1 MSKEYAKI
9 PYTAEH
15 LTQTLTEAEEHITDY
30 DNPHKMNEKIEAAIK
45 AQYTGESEP
54 VDTSAAVDIFRCA
67 MTYVNNKSGLTYTDA
82 GSGTLF
88 DSDYSADAP
97 KIDCSSA
104 VTAWVRGIPY
114 EWSKYAGKG
123 NTKHYGYGLDLPPNP
138 YAADRPD
145 RYYSHELARYF
156 QSCGWCF
163 KPDSSYSNI
172 APGDIIFVSFA
183 NRDGTYDFHDT
194 AYMKIDHC
202 LLVLGYKDST
212 HLTCLHATE
221 ANTLSFFDVPTLPSE
236 YDETSTSSYN
246 NAIKLVARLPFK
258 SSGAISP
265 HPVITDSTE
274 ATTPSSS
281 SSNLATLT
289 LSSPLKKN
297 VPYTLIAYVENAFT
311 QAKPSTS
318 NYFGIRASYS
328 VGASDSTIFS
338 WIRNEY
344 PSDNLYRCTF
354 VPESDKI
361 NKLKLYVLT
370 TTVAGHKYKY
380 CGLYE
385 GAVSVTP
392 DEDGTFHDNK
402 VTSGSLADNAV
413 TTNKVAEKAVTG
425 AKIADSAITSTKL
438 ASNSVTSAKI
448 SGSIP
453 VIKGGTGKTSWT
465 ANRLPYP
472 SSTTA
477 FTQLAF
483 PTEES
488 VLCQKATGAPYW
500 TALSAL
506 GGGGGGFKKIGY
518 TDDCDYKV
526 SASNGGLAA
535 FQTAIN
541 AAASGDTILVMPGF
555 YSASSTST
563 TLSFKKNLSF
573 IGVGNPKIN
582 FAVTIAN
589 DSSFDFE
596 NYSWTF
602 SEEYKTYWHG
612 FVFSKSVS
620 SHVVTGADSG
630 YANEFTASN
639 CVFEQSLYLSGT
651 LIDCIMYLG
660 ASSGGYSGY
669 GVGYLDLF
677 DCNMLSGNL
686 DGSASTYIY
695 GGTYRFV
702 NSDNRIMSSYNLA
715 KIYDAD
721 LYVYGCSF
729 QGDYGYG
736 SSITDNIENC
746 SIYSSSN
753 PFEASH
759 CKNCY
764 LYTGTLIT

>member
-54 VDTSAAVDIFRCA
+54 VDTSAVVDIFRCA

-328 VGASDSTIFS
+328 DGASDSTIFS

-392 DEDGTFHDNK
+392 DEDGTFHDSK
-402 VTSGSLADNAV
+402 ITSASLADNAV
-413 TTNKVAEKAVTG
+413 TANKVALKAITG
-425 AKIADSAITSTKL
+425 AKIADYTITAAQL
-438 ASNSVTSAKI
+438 ASLSVTSAKI
-448 SGSIP
+448 NGSIS
-453 VIKGGTGKTSWT
+453 VAKGGTGKTSWT

-541 AAASGDTILVMPGF
+541 AAASGDTILVMKGL
-555 YSASSTST
+555 YSGSSANV
-563 TLSFKKNLSF
+563 TLDVNKDLTF
-573 IGVGNPKIN
+573 IGIGEPYIN
-582 FAVTIAN
+582 FAVN
-589 DSSFDFE
+589 VPVSSGTTYSIILDGFSIKSVSTAADVE
-596 NYSWTF
+596 NYASSSVALYNCTV
-602 SEEYKTYWHG
+602 SENSSICGSATNT
-612 FVFSKSVS
+612 VFSKE
-620 SHVVTGADSG
+620 VTAAFEYGSFR
-630 YANEFTASN
+630 FTN
-639 CVFEQSLYLSGT
+639 CVLHNVIGTYGGGYYRCKFYLSDTSVGLYYPT
-651 LIDCIMYLG
+651 VISGCEIHCPLG
-660 ASSGGYSGY
+660 
-669 GVGYLDLF
+669 F
-677 DCNMLSGNL
+677 
-686 DGSASTYIY
+686 T
-695 GGTYRFV
+695 
-702 NSDNRIMSSYNLA
+702 
-715 KIYDAD
+715 
-721 LYVYGCSF
+721 SF
-729 QGDYGYG
+729 TGG
-736 SSITDNIENC
+736 SSILDSVFYAVEDIEVALN
-746 SIYSSSN
+746 STYG
-753 PFEASH
+753 EAIERNVKVLCNAVNS
-759 CKNCY
+759 
-764 LYTGTLIT
+764 GM

>member
-54 VDTSAAVDIFRCA
+54 VDTSAVVDIFRCA

-258 SSGAISP
+258 SSGTISP

-274 ATTPSSS
+274 ATTTSSS
-281 SSNLATLT
+281 NSNLATLT
-289 LSSPLKKN
+289 LSTPLKKH
-297 VPYTLIAYVENAFT
+297 VPYTLIAYVENAFI
-311 QAKPSTS
+311 QAKPSTN

-328 VGASDSTIFS
+328 DGASDSTIFS
-338 WIRNEY
+338 WMRNEY

-402 VTSGSLADNAV
+402 VTSASLADNAV

-425 AKIADSAITSTKL
+425 AKIADRAITSTKL

-448 SGSIP
+448 SGSIS

-465 ANRLPYP
+465 ANMLPYP
-472 SSTTA
+472 SSSTA

-483 PTEES
+483 PTAES
-488 VLCQKATGAPYW
+488 VLCQKTSGAPYW
-500 TALSAL
+500 KKLSEI
-506 GGGGGGFKKIGY
+506 GGSGSSGSFKKIGF

-526 SASNGGLAA
+526 SASNGGLTA

-541 AAASGDTILVMPGF
+541 AAASGDTILVMKGS
-555 YSASSTST
+555 YSGSSANM
-563 TLSFKKNLSF
+563 TLDVNKDLTF
-573 IGVGNPKIN
+573 IGIGEPYIN
-582 FAVTIAN
+582 FAVN
-589 DSSFDFE
+589 VPVSSGTAYSIILDGFSIKSVSTAADAE
-596 NYSWTF
+596 NYASSRVALYNCTV
-602 SEEYKTYWHG
+602 SENSSICGSATNT
-612 FVFSKSVS
+612 VFSKE
-620 SHVVTGADSG
+620 VTAAFEYGSFS
-630 YANEFTASN
+630 FTN
-639 CVFEQSLYLSGT
+639 CVLHNVTANYGGGYYRCKFYLSGT
-651 LIDCIMYLG
+651 SVELYYPTVISGCEIHCPLG
-660 ASSGGYSGY
+660 
-669 GVGYLDLF
+669 F
-677 DCNMLSGNL
+677 
-686 DGSASTYIY
+686 T
-695 GGTYRFV
+695 
-702 NSDNRIMSSYNLA
+702 
-715 KIYDAD
+715 
-721 LYVYGCSF
+721 SF
-729 QGDYGYG
+729 TGG
-736 SSITDNIENC
+736 SSILDSVFYAVKDISVALSSTYGDAMERNIKVLC
-746 SIYSSSN
+746 SAVSS
-753 PFEASH
+753 AM
-759 CKNCY
+759 
-764 LYTGTLIT
+764 